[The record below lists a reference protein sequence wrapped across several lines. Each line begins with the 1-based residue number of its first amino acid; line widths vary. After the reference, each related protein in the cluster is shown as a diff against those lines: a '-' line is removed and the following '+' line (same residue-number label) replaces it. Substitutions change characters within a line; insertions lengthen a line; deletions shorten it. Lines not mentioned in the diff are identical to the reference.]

1 MAHAAD
7 HMGEHVKLYTF
18 LSATALSSLTFALPA
33 AAQTSTDQVA
43 AASAAPAA
51 QAQAQPQ
58 TTPDVSADGTPVTDQ
73 DDKSIVVTGSRIRSP
88 NAESTVPIT
97 SITAAEIFESG
108 RVQIGDVLNDLP
120 QLRSTL
126 SSQNS
131 LTGSLGLRGITAA
144 DLRGLGTVR
153 TLVLVNGRREVAA
166 DIVNN
171 RAIVDLNT
179 FPSDLIDRI
188 DIVTGGNSAVYGSD
202 AVAGVINFILKEDF
216 DGLRLHGQT
225 GISKYGD
232 GGNQYI
238 SLVAGKN
245 FADGRGNIAINAEFA
260 HQDRYFASDRPAF
273 SHNDGFVTVE
283 TDPAGSVNGSDGIPD
298 TVFLQDIRSTT
309 ISLGGQLGFRYSN
322 AAAPCGLD
330 GNANTA
336 ARSAFTCTYLFQP
349 DGTLVQQTGQRVG
362 IGPNGS
368 YLAGNGY
375 SGRERDLLAL
385 TPDLKRYAFNA
396 TGHFEV
402 ARAFVPFFEARF
414 VRTKAFGSSSG
425 PFFSQGQ
432 TLGDATTVAGFTDV
446 SYSNSA
452 TNSVVNREGI
462 RLDNP
467 YLSAQARGVIQSQLV
482 AAVNSGVNPN
492 TGTAYGTTAAGL
504 AAQAAALRQIT
515 AGSFRFSNRRNYLDL
530 GVRDENITRDSY
542 KAVAGVRG
550 DFNDDWHYEISANY
564 GRHEETNIIAGNI
577 NAQRFLLANDTA
589 RNAAGQIVCRSQ
601 LDPAYANSRSGTT
614 ATPTSTK
621 AAILAADVAAC
632 VPLNPFGEGNIS
644 SAAKNY
650 LTSTTTAAGRST
662 QLVLNGF
669 VTGDSS
675 QLFSLPGGP
684 VAFSL
689 GGEYRRETLKYTLD
703 PVTQAGYN
711 FYNAIQSFS
720 VPSFEVKEAFGEL
733 KLPIVKD
740 LPLLRELTVDGSGRV
755 SSYKGSVGTVYTY
768 SVGGEYKPI
777 NDLRFRAAYST
788 SVRSPYLGDLYSPAG
803 QNFATVTDPCSNRN
817 LANGT
822 TYRVA
827 NCNAAGKPAAY
838 DYVYSSSL
846 EILSGGNPNLQ
857 AETSTSLTVGGVF
870 TPHYVPGLSL
880 SVDYYNITVNNVI
893 NSVSA
898 QNILNLCYDSPTLNN
913 PFCSLFTRAGAA
925 GGPRGE
931 QQFRVLEGSL
941 LQAVANFAKQK
952 ARGIDVN
959 LDYAH
964 QFGFGRLSLR
974 GTWTHVIQR
983 DSYTNPA
990 NPAFKDVI
998 AQELGDP
1005 QDSFN
1010 IDANLKF
1017 GQFSVGYGLRWI
1029 GKQYL
1034 GAYENYNGVNGQPPQ
1049 NTDLA
1054 QIVFYPAT
1062 AYHDLRFGFQ
1072 VNDKFNLDFN
1082 VNNVGNTLP
1091 PYGLTGSGNGAIYD
1105 SRGRY
1110 FSVGVRAKY

>member
-1 MAHAAD
+1 MKIHA
-7 HMGEHVKLYTF
+7 F
-18 LSATALSSLTFALPA
+18 LSATALGSLTLALPA
-33 AAQTSTDQVA
+33 AAWAAEPVTAAAAVA
-43 AASAAPAA
+43 AA
-51 QAQAQPQ
+51 QTEQ
-58 TTPDVSADGTPVTDQ
+58 TTPPAPADGTSASEE
-73 DDKSIVVTGSRIRSP
+73 DDSNIVVTGSRIRSP
-88 NAESTVPIT
+88 NAESNVPIT
-97 SITAAEIFESG
+97 SISSAEIFQSG

-131 LTGSLGLRGITAA
+131 LTGSLGLRGINAL

-171 RAIVDLNT
+171 RAIVDTNT
-179 FPSDLIDRI
+179 FPTDLIERV
-188 DIVTGGNSAVYGSD
+188 DIVTGGNSSVYGSD
-202 AVAGVINFILKEDF
+202 AVAGVVNFILKDNY

-260 HQDRYFASDRPAF
+260 HQERYFASDRPAF

-298 TVFLQDIRSTT
+298 QTFFQDIRSST

-330 GNANTA
+330 GNGNAA

-349 DGTLVQQTGQRVG
+349 DGSLVQQTGQRVG

-368 YLAGNGY
+368 FLSGNGY
-375 SGRERDLLAL
+375 SGRERELVAL

-414 VRTKAFGSSSG
+414 VRTEAFGSSSG

-432 TLGDATTVAGFTDV
+432 TVGDATTVAGFTDV

-452 TNSVVNREGI
+452 TNTVVNREGI

-482 AAVNSGVNPN
+482 ASVNSGVNPN

-504 AAQAAALRQIT
+504 AGQAAALRQIA
-515 AGSFRFSNRRNYLDL
+515 AGTFRFSNRRNYLDL
-530 GVRDENITRDSY
+530 GVRDEAIKRDTY
-542 KAVAGVRG
+542 KAVIGVRG
-550 DFNDDWHYEISANY
+550 DFNDDWHYEVSANY

-601 LDPAYANSRSGTT
+601 IDPAYANSRAGTT
-614 ATPTSTK
+614 GTPTSTK

-644 SAAKNY
+644 DAAKNY
-650 LTSTTTAAGRST
+650 LTSTTTAGGRST
-662 QLVLNGF
+662 QLVLNGY
-669 VTGDSS
+669 VSGDSS

-684 VAFSL
+684 VAFSI

-711 FYNAIQSFS
+711 FYNAIQSFNA
-720 VPSFEVKEAFGEL
+720 PSFEVKEAFGEL
-733 KLPIVKD
+733 RLPIVKD
-740 LPLLRELTVDGSGRV
+740 LPLLRELSVTGSGRV
-755 SSYKGSVGTVYTY
+755 SDYKGSVGTVYTY
-768 SVGGEYKPI
+768 SVGGTYKPI
-777 NDLRFRAAYST
+777 TDFGFRGSYST

-822 TYRVA
+822 TFRVA
-827 NCNAAGKPAAY
+827 NCNAAGKPANY

-846 EILSGGNPNLQ
+846 EIISGGNPNLK
-857 AETSTSLTVGGVF
+857 AETSTSLTLGGVF
-870 TPHYVPGLSL
+870 SPHYVPGLTL
-880 SVDYYNITVNNVI
+880 TADYWNITVNNVI
-893 NSVSA
+893 SSVAA
-898 QNILNLCYDSPTLNN
+898 QTILNLCYDSATLNN
-913 PFCSLFTRAGAA
+913 PFCGLFSRAGAS
-925 GGPRGE
+925 GGARGE

-941 LQAVANFAKQK
+941 LQSSANFAKQK
-952 ARGIDVN
+952 ARGVDFTMDYTHQFDFGRVN
-959 LDYAH
+959 LS
-964 QFGFGRLSLR
+964 GV
-974 GTWTHVIQR
+974 WTHVIQR
-983 DSYTNPA
+983 DNYNNPS
-990 NPAFKDVI
+990 NPSFKDVI
-998 AQELGDP
+998 SQELGDP
-1005 QDSFN
+1005 QDTFN
-1010 IDANLKF
+1010 INANVKL
-1017 GQFSVGYGLRWI
+1017 GVVTLGYGLRWI

-1054 QIVFYPAT
+1054 QVVFYPAT
-1062 AYHDLRFGFQ
+1062 AYHDLRIGVQ
-1072 VNDKFNLDFN
+1072 VNDKFDLNLN

-1110 FSVGVRAKY
+1110 FSVGVRARY